1 MQKFL
6 KYTAWILVVAG
17 GINWGLVG
25 LFNFDLVQFVFGHWN
40 WLVRLIYILVA
51 ISTLY
56 AAMSTCKC
64 TQNDFV

>member
-1 MQKFL
+1 MNKFL

-17 GINWGLVG
+17 GLNWGLVG
-25 LFNFDLVQFVFGHWN
+25 LFNFDLVQFIFGHWN

-64 TQNDFV
+64 AQNDFV